1 MIKKN
6 IIKQN
11 TKNIVECLKE
21 KDLWKN
27 KDIQDENFETELL
40 EIKSLNIKI
49 YEILWF
55 YLYLTNNKEEEF
67 EKEAEEHSKNKKKLE
82 NPKPRWDV
90 KKQEKDCQFAQ
101 YLRPDFRFAV
111 SNREFYGTIK

>member
-1 MIKKN
+1 MHEK
-6 IIKQN
+6 
-11 TKNIVECLKE
+11 

-27 KDIQDENFETELL
+27 KDIQDENFEVELL

-67 EKEAEEHSKNKKKLE
+67 EKEVEEYLKNKKKLE
-82 NPKPRWDV
+82 NPKPRWGV
-90 KKQEKDCQFAQ
+90 KKQEKK
-101 YLRPDFRFAV
+101 
-111 SNREFYGTIK
+111 GIKQKKGKKKPKKKGDSSGESSDESDSDS